1 MSQQEWES
9 LQCDFFMGVIVMILM
24 MSMIT
29 VCRRACN
36 VTFIYRGDCDDND
49 GYDYPG
55 SVSLNSSLWV
65 IESLRY
71 FYIGTIGMLM
81 TIVYDSSTRV

>member
-1 MSQQEWES
+1 M
-9 LQCDFFMGVIVMILM
+9 QCDFYIGVILMIM
-24 MSMIT
+24 ISMIM
-29 VCRRACN
+29 VCGRACN

-49 GYDYPG
+49 GYDCPC

-65 IESLRY
+65 IESLPY